1 MTAEGRPPGLFGA
14 VGLPEAV
21 GFAIGAGAMAKAL
34 LVLEANLSGNP
45 RVRRLV
51 RDGVWSE
58 LERAMAEH
66 RPAFEAWRGRGPS
79 SDPEEQVEVPVG
91 H

>member
-1 MTAEGRPPGLFGA
+1 MTTAARPPGLFGA

-34 LVLEANLSGNP
+34 VLLEANLSASP
-45 RVRRLV
+45 RVRRLM
-51 RDGVWSE
+51 RDGVWAE
-58 LERAMAEH
+58 LERAVSEH
-66 RPAFEAWRGRGPS
+66 RPARDGWRGRGPAL
-79 SDPEEQVEVPVG
+79 DPEEQVQVPVG

>member
-1 MTAEGRPPGLFGA
+1 MTAVDRPPGLFGA

-34 LVLEANLSGNP
+34 LVLEANLSGSP

-51 RDGVWSE
+51 RDGVWAHN
-58 LERAMAEH
+58 RAEP
-66 RPAFEAWRGRGPS
+66 RRE
-79 SDPEEQVEVPVG
+79 SDPEEQVEVTVG

>member
-1 MTAEGRPPGLFGA
+1 VTSDQRWPRPFGA

-34 LVLEANLSGNP
+34 VALEANLSGNP

-51 RDGVWSE
+51 RDG
-58 LERAMAEH
+58 LRG
-66 RPAFEAWRGRGPS
+66 PAHGGRGS
-79 SDPEEQVEVPVG
+79 RSDPEEQVEVPVG

>member
-1 MTAEGRPPGLFGA
+1 VTSDQRWPHPFGA

-34 LVLEANLSGNP
+34 VALEANLSGNP

-51 RDGVWSE
+51 RDGPKATADRS
-58 LERAMAEH
+58 
-66 RPAFEAWRGRGPS
+66 RPAARGR
-79 SDPEEQVEVPVG
+79 
-91 H
+91 